1 MRKKG
6 EKSIKSMIKDSL
18 HIRFSVSVLL
28 EDWETGTFK
37 IAESVIYVKNV
48 PFSGLHRTKLNNGLS

>member
-1 MRKKG
+1 
-6 EKSIKSMIKDSL
+6 MIKDSL

-37 IAESVIYVKNV
+37 IVESVIYVKNV
-48 PFSGLHRTKLNNGLS
+48 PFSGLHRTKLNNGLSW